1 MKPNNW
7 GKTTL
12 DGSATDRT
20 RWLLFCVAASGF
32 AVASLPAQEF
42 PDVTQRVTRPQL
54 AAAMQLE
61 AAQGYHLGIS
71 ANSPRLTTSVIL
83 ALVQDA
89 RSRVADGPPLL
100 IHHEDWYQAYR
111 QVTGLPDSLVPDFI
125 ALQREYRQDQY
136 IDYRDRTNRII
147 VKKGPAPDLVLQVL
161 VGWPDGPDVPAEYTF
176 VDSASSPAMLATNK
190 RIVRYRLLAYPNMT
204 VQDEVEGLIGRPMGG
219 VLGAMFKV
227 IGPGR
232 VVWSR
237 FAVSQ
242 DGLLVTHSRAKKGFV
257 GVTQTTTTYPDG
269 TIEKDVPDDRPDL
282 RDIETYLTDDLEIE
296 YR

>member
-1 MKPNNW
+1 MILAPSI
-7 GKTTL
+7 GRL
-12 DGSATDRT
+12 VIGI
-20 RWLLFCVAASGF
+20 LISGLM
-32 AVASLPAQEF
+32 VPPVPAQEF
-42 PDVTQRVTRPQL
+42 PTETQEIARSQVV
-54 AAAMQLE
+54 AAMQVE
-61 AAQGYHLGIS
+61 AGKGYHMGIS
-71 ANSPRLTTSVIL
+71 ANSPRMTTSVIL
-83 ALVQDA
+83 ALVKDA
-89 RSRVADGPPLL
+89 RSRSADGPPLL

-125 ALQREYRQDQY
+125 ALQRDYRQDQY
-136 IDYRDRTNRII
+136 IDYRARTNEII
-147 VKKGPAPDLVLQVL
+147 VKKGRAPDLVLQVL
-161 VGWPDGPDVPAEYTF
+161 VGWPDGPDVPAEYTY

-190 RIVRYRLLAYPNMT
+190 RIVSYRLLAYPDMT

-219 VLGAMFKV
+219 VLGAMFKM

-242 DGLLVTHSRAKKGFV
+242 DGLMVTHSRAKKGFV

-282 RDIETYLTDDLEIE
+282 REIEAYLTQDLKME

>member
-1 MKPNNW
+1 MN
-7 GKTTL
+7 L
-12 DGSATDRT
+12 DSTFDR
-20 RWLLFCVAASGF
+20 LLLSVLASGF
-32 AVASLPAQEF
+32 VVPPVSAQEF
-42 PDVTQRVTRPQL
+42 PTETQETARSEVV
-54 AAAMQLE
+54 AAMQVE
-61 AAQGYHLGIS
+61 ADKGYHLGIS

-83 ALVQDA
+83 ALVEDA
-89 RSRVADGPPLL
+89 RSRADDGPPLL

-111 QVTGLPDSLVPDFI
+111 EVTGLPDSLVPNFI

-136 IDYRDRTNRII
+136 IDYRERMNQIT
-147 VKKGPAPDLVLQVL
+147 VKKGPAPEVVLRVL
-161 VGWPDGPDVPAEYTF
+161 VGWPNDPDVPSEYTYI
-176 VDSASSPAMLATNK
+176 DSASSPSMLATNK

-237 FAVSQ
+237 FAVSD

-257 GVTQTTTTYPDG
+257 GVTQTTTTYVDG

-282 RDIETYLTDDLEIE
+282 QAIADRLEQDLKIDYLKE
-296 YR
+296 